1 MRQGTIPPALCSHN
15 EISVG
20 GKKSRDAE
28 IGFFLIYYLLSKATA
43 KASLVLN
50 SLLGVVLMNRDV
62 QQKTLSPLQYRQEDL
77 AMLSQLD
84 RLRDNLMAQS
94 RESTL
99 TKLSNYIKP
108 NVSTSTDYSITS
120 LVQMSLEIGL
130 I

>member
-1 MRQGTIPPALCSHN
+1 MMLRLL
-15 EISVG
+15 
-20 GKKSRDAE
+20 
-28 IGFFLIYYLLSKATA
+28 FLIYYLLSKATA

-50 SLLGVVLMNRDV
+50 SLLGAVLMNRDV
-62 QQKTLSPLQYRQEDL
+62 QQKTLSSLQYRQEDL
-77 AMLSQLD
+77 ATLSQLD

-99 TKLSNYIKP
+99 TKLSNYIKT
-108 NVSTSTDYSITS
+108 NVSISTDYSITS